1 MSCKAYQKFEMGE
14 WDEEKFTNHLKSCPT
29 CQKIMEQNKRL
40 MELAASLNQPVITK
54 DLWPTIEAELKLKQ
68 RESKRYRFERL
79 IKNNS
84 RFLRIAAILLLGSVL
99 VFYLFIPTN
108 TKQSGVLSQTALEK
122 VKEKEED
129 YIKAIDELQVNANA
143 HLSEFD
149 IELTLFYRDKIETI
163 DAQINRCKEA
173 LETNPANTHIRR
185 YLLAALTDKKETLL
199 EILEYQPQGSEF

>member
-14 WDEEKFTNHLKSCPT
+14 WDEEKFTNHLKSCPI
-29 CQKIMEQNKRL
+29 CQKIMEQDKRL

-54 DLWPTIEAELKLKQ
+54 DLWPTIEADLKLKQ
-68 RESKRYRFERL
+68 QESKRYRFERL

-163 DAQINRCKEA
+163 DAQIDRCKEA

-185 YLLAALTDKKETLL
+185 YMLAALIDKKETLL
-199 EILEYQPQGSEF
+199 EILEYQPHGSEF

>member
-14 WDEEKFTNHLKSCPT
+14 WDEEKFTNHLKSCPI
-29 CQKIMEQNKRL
+29 CQKIIEQDKRL

-54 DLWPTIEAELKLKQ
+54 DLWPTIEADLKLKQ
-68 RESKRYRFERL
+68 QESKRYRFERL

-84 RFLRIAAILLLGSVL
+84 QFLRIAAILLLGSAL

-149 IELTLFYRDKIETI
+149 IELVLFYRDKIETI
-163 DAQINRCKEA
+163 DAQIDRCKEA

-185 YLLAALTDKKETLL
+185 YMLAALIDKKETLL

>member
-14 WDEEKFTNHLKSCPT
+14 WDEEKFTNHLKSCPI
-29 CQKIMEQNKRL
+29 CQKIIEQDKRL

-54 DLWPTIEAELKLKQ
+54 DLWPTIEADLKLKQ
-68 RESKRYRFERL
+68 QESKRYRFERL

-163 DAQINRCKEA
+163 DAQIDRCKGA

-185 YLLAALTDKKETLL
+185 YMLAALIDKKETLL
-199 EILEYQPQGSEF
+199 EILEYQPQCSEF